1 MTTVFVIGC
10 QREST
15 SPSNR
20 SIETGTSAKPVEVIE
35 AKQGEIRSELNLSG
49 TVNAKAKVTIFPRVA
64 GQIINLPVEVG
75 QKVTK
80 GDLLAVVEYEEL
92 ELNLRQAKASYRA
105 AKAVYQQAQQLAK
118 TQVESQVV
126 QAQAGLSAAEISL
139 QQVRDLSETRTKS
152 QIQQAEAGLAS
163 LRANLEKIKRGAR
176 EEDHK
181 QAEASVNQAKANL
194 ISAENNSE
202 RMQQLFQDGAISLQS
217 FENAETQLDISKAQY
232 QMTLEQQKLIK
243 KGAQEEDIEAMEA
256 QVQQAKAALDLARA
270 SSETKSWEKDIA
282 LAESQ
287 IEAAKAGFKT
297 AQLAL
302 DIGSWE
308 VEIISTE
315 TRMIQAQTALDL
327 AKKRL
332 DDASIRASIS
342 GVISARN
349 LDLGGMAAST
359 TPVFEIVEMDQ
370 VKVIVNVIES
380 DLNKIELG
388 RQVTIE
394 VDALSEA
401 VEGQISQISPTLDL
415 ASRSVK
421 VEIRVDNRNVQLK
434 PGMFAKVRIPV
445 DVRENVVLIPRSA
458 LIESGEDGAAS
469 VFTVDAANKGQR
481 RLVQLGLIQNDV
493 VEVGGIKVGEKVIVA
508 GQFSLKAGELVKI
521 VN

>member
-1 MTTVFVIGC
+1 MTTVFLIGC

-20 SIETGTSAKPVEVIE
+20 SIETGASAKPVEVIE

-49 TVNAKAKVTIFPRVA
+49 TVDAKAKVTIFPRVA

-75 QKVTK
+75 QQVAK

-118 TQVESQVV
+118 IQVESQVV

-152 QIQQAEAGLAS
+152 QIEQAEAGLAS

-176 EEDHK
+176 EEDRK

-217 FENAETQLDISKAQY
+217 FENAETQLNISKAQY

-287 IEAAKAGFKT
+287 IEAAKAGLKT

-302 DIGSWE
+302 DVGSWE
-308 VEIISTE
+308 VEIISAE
-315 TRMIQAQTALDL
+315 TRMVQAQTALDL

-349 LDLGGMAAST
+349 LDLGGMAALT

-458 LIESGEDGAAS
+458 LIESGEDSAS
-469 VFTVDAANKGQR
+469 VFTVDTANKGQR